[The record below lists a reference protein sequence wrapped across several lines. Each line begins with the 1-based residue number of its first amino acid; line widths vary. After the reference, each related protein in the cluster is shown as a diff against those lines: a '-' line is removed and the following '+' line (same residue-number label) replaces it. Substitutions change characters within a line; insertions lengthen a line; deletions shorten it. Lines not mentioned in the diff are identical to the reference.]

1 MIAGLLPVTNPL
13 VTMVNM
19 AINAI
24 KCRDAVIFSP
34 HPMSR
39 NTALEIA
46 RILRAAL
53 KQQGAPEDL
62 ILCLEKPSI
71 PLAQELMS
79 ICDLTIAT
87 GGTAMVKS
95 AYSSGKPAYG
105 VGAGNATVVVDETAD
120 LAEAAANTRIS
131 KTQNHG
137 SGCSCDG
144 NLLVEATVYDRV
156 SRRCCRKK
164 AATWRRADGEDAR
177 SRPRCGTP
185 NGHRTIDTV
194 ARAASVIA
202 TKAGFTLPAGKTFII
217 VTEDRIG
224 KAHRFSGEKLSP
236 VLAIF
241 KYSGFDN
248 VLKMVSDIFE
258 VGGKGHSVGIASFDD
273 DHIHRL
279 ALMAPVSR
287 IMVRQPNVSGN
298 AGSFTNGMPH
308 DRQPR
313 LRHVGRQH
321 HQREHQRQALHEH
334 DVGEPAD
341 PRGPAERAGTA
352 RRVLQLGGLRRG
364 SDTHEA
370 QSARVALVV
379 LRAGERRAAS
389 SPRRTLRGADCIQ
402 LDLEDSVPASE
413 KDTARQLVP
422 AAAAPRAS
430 RRRRRRRARQQSDG
444 DHAEGSRRVD
454 WRGRGRHRA
463 DQGESADHV
472 QRMDD
477 IISRLESARG
487 LRQGHTRLI
496 AMIEIAGR
504 ILSDAGDRG
513 GQPAPGGDEHRR

>member
-1 MIAGLLPVTNPL
+1 VIAGLLPVTNPL

-19 AINAI
+19 AINAV

-46 RILRAAL
+46 RVIRAAL
-53 KQQGAPEDL
+53 SKQGAPEDL
-62 ILCLEKPSI
+62 ILCLDKPSI

-87 GGTAMVKS
+87 GGPAMVKS

-105 VGAGNATVVVDETAD
+105 VGSGNATIVVDETAD
-120 LAEAAANTRIS
+120 IAEAARNTRIS

-144 NLLVEATVYDRV
+144 NLLVEATIYDAFLA
-156 SRRCCRKK
+156 KLQEEGGYL
-164 AATWRRADGEDAR
+164 ATADDKRLLEAVMWDA
-177 SRPRCGTP
+177 

-202 TKAGFTLPAGKTFII
+202 TKAGIDLPAGKSFII

-248 VLKMVSDIFE
+248 VLKMVADIFE

-273 DHIHRL
+273 EHIHQL

-298 AGSFTNGMPH
+298 AGSFTNGMPMTASLGCGTWGGNIVSENISIKH
-308 DRQPR
+308 YMNTTWVSRTIPEDRPTEQE
-313 LRHVGRQH
+313 L
-321 HQREHQRQALHEH
+321 L
-334 DVGEPAD
+334 GEFYN
-341 PRGPAERAGTA
+341 
-352 RRVLQLGGLRRG
+352 
-364 SDTHEA
+364 
-370 QSARVALVV
+370 
-379 LRAGERRAAS
+379 
-389 SPRRTLRGADCIQ
+389 
-402 LDLEDSVPASE
+402 SE
-413 KDTARQLVP
+413 
-422 AAAAPRAS
+422 
-430 RRRRRRRARQQSDG
+430 
-444 DHAEGSRRVD
+444 
-454 WRGRGRHRA
+454 
-463 DQGESADHV
+463 
-472 QRMDD
+472 
-477 IISRLESARG
+477 IF
-487 LRQGHTRLI
+487 
-496 AMIEIAGR
+496 
-504 ILSDAGDRG
+504 
-513 GQPAPGGDEHRR
+513 